1 MSATILIVDDEATAR
16 KFVSEALADAGYD
29 AIEAG
34 NLKEA
39 NKAIDTGAADI
50 ILLDVMLPDGS
61 GLSLLDRLAMENP
74 RPPVILITAFGEVDT
89 AVEAMKKGAQDFLQ
103 KPLDLERLLQAIDRS
118 FEIVSLRRELDLLRR
133 SSTQDTEMIVG
144 DTPAMQQ
151 MMREAER
158 AAAATVSVLITGETG
173 TGKEVLARTIHSA
186 GPRADKPFVPINC
199 AALPDTMIES
209 ELFGYE
215 AGAFTGAQKRKP
227 GLIEIA
233 DGGILFLDEISST
246 KPEMQAK
253 LLRMLDEHR
262 FRRVGGVKEITVDVQ
277 ILAASNRDL
286 PSLIEEGTF
295 REDLYYRLKVVD
307 LHIIPLRDRIAD
319 IPALAGTF
327 IRQINLRTGGIVEGI
342 TPRAIEALKK
352 HTWPGNIREL
362 RHLIERALLFCDED
376 QIDLA
381 HLPPDIQAL
390 AKKKK
395 KKLLAH
401 SLQLTPSEAYIWR
414 RK

>member
-1 MSATILIVDDEATAR
+1 MSATVLIVDDEETAR
-16 KFVSEALADAGYD
+16 SFVSEALGDAGYE

-34 NLKEA
+34 DLKSA

-50 ILLDVMLPDGS
+50 VLLDVVLPDGS
-61 GLSLLDRLAMENP
+61 GISLLDRISMENP
-74 RPPVILITAFGEVDT
+74 SPPVILITAFGEVDT

-103 KPLDLERLLQAIDRS
+103 KPLDLDRLLQAVERAQ
-118 FEIVSLRRELDLLRR
+118 EVVALRRELDLLRR
-133 SSTQDTEMIVG
+133 SSSEQAEWVIGETPEMKSIVS
-144 DTPAMQQ
+144 
-151 MMREAER
+151 EAQR
-158 AAAATVSVLITGETG
+158 AAAASVSVLITGETG
-173 TGKEVLARTIHSA
+173 TGKEVLARAIRSMS
-186 GPRADKPFVPINC
+186 PRADKAFIPINC

-209 ELFGYE
+209 ELFGHE

-253 LLRMLDEHR
+253 LLRVLDEQR
-262 FRRVGGVKEITVDVQ
+262 FRRVGGVTEIDVDIQ

-286 PSLIEEGTF
+286 KTMIEEGTF

-307 LHIIPLRDRIAD
+307 LHLPQLSERIVD

-327 IRQINLRTGGIVEGI
+327 IRQINLRTGNNITGINS
-342 TPRAIEALKK
+342 RAINALKT

-362 RHLIERALLFCDED
+362 QHVIERAMLFCDDEE
-376 QIDLA
+376 IDLG
-381 HLPPDIQAL
+381 HLPPDIQML

-395 KKLLAH
+395 K
-401 SLQLTPSEAYIWR
+401 
-414 RK
+414 